1 METTLQ
7 DVDLTPQ
14 GTVLETIR
22 IVDVKDPVEPVKLLV
37 REWIDTRHY
46 RSVFV
51 PEVLEREP
59 RTSCREP
66 GGEYR
71 SNRTRST
78 PAGPPPEERGRSRK
92 GF

>member
-1 METTLQ
+1 MEATLQ

-22 IVDVKDPVEPVKLLV
+22 IVDVKDQVKPVKLLV

-51 PEVLEREP
+51 PEVPERVPHELS
-59 RTSCREP
+59 R
-66 GGEYR
+66 
-71 SNRTRST
+71 
-78 PAGPPPEERGRSRK
+78 AGR
-92 GF
+92 

>member
-7 DVDLTPQ
+7 DVELTPQ

-46 RSVFV
+46 RSVLV
-51 PEVLEREP
+51 PEVLEGAPHELSR
-59 RTSCREP
+59 
-66 GGEYR
+66 
-71 SNRTRST
+71 
-78 PAGPPPEERGRSRK
+78 AGR
-92 GF
+92 